1 MSSQIRMTKRG
12 LAYRCLRC
20 PPTEEA
26 HVAEK
31 TCMEAHIFKRHLA
44 LEVAPF
50 FYPLYVSGES
60 LKALHKHV
68 DTLMPHVNQRNL
80 CITENR
86 FRGDSEY
93 LFASSLPHVFNAVQ
107 DFPDYEVLPALD
119 SQRHWASKVRA
130 RPLATPVGATDLP
143 FNHPKQTQ
151 VPVRAVAL
159 QATRPIQTQAPV
171 SAASPL
177 STHHVQTKAPVRVA
191 ALPATHPYPTG
202 SSYHVAV
209 ATPQPSLQSRLG
221 PPVCVGAAS
230 LRRLAIPVSPAV
242 PSSIV
247 DVPAATVR
255 PAANQVMPLKS
266 SSPMDDLYDFF
277 MPDVT
282 MTSTADHSTTIS
294 SAISHYLPLETP
306 TASTSLSPVTSANL
320 YSTVPTTTTRT
331 YQESSMR
338 PETPMSTTCTS
349 NPDQDP
355 YSPEISPSVQY
366 IFHQDLIQDE
376 DVEYILPQILGSE
389 APQTSTPKPQ
399 PVVQTPP
406 PSFAQPPTPKLNQQ
420 ILTALST
427 FTTTQEL
434 LLKEI
439 AHNTKSIQTL
449 STDIAYL
456 RGQVRQFERVQGR
469 QQTILDRLS
478 NLSNRPFKPIRRK
491 PYLNRPKPQQR
502 QPKVK
507 SVVEKKD
514 DSKVN

>member
-1 MSSQIRMTKRG
+1 MWTHSCPMSIKGTCASQ
-12 LAYRCLRC
+12 
-20 PPTEEA
+20 
-26 HVAEK
+26 K
-31 TCMEAHIFKRHLA
+31 T
-44 LEVAPF
+44 
-50 FYPLYVSGES
+50 
-60 LKALHKHV
+60 
-68 DTLMPHVNQRNL
+68 
-80 CITENR
+80 
-86 FRGDSEY
+86 DSE
-93 LFASSLPHVFNAVQ
+93 
-107 DFPDYEVLPALD
+107 E
-119 SQRHWASKVRA
+119 
-130 RPLATPVGATDLP
+130 
-143 FNHPKQTQ
+143 
-151 VPVRAVAL
+151 
-159 QATRPIQTQAPV
+159 I
-171 SAASPL
+171 L
-177 STHHVQTKAPVRVA
+177 STCSPVPYHMFSMLYKTFLTMRSCQLWIHRGIGHPRSGQDLWPPQWGNRSTFQPSKADPGSCKGSGSTSHSPYSDPDSSERSISTIHSPCQTKAFSKG
-191 ALPATHPYPTG
+191 G
-202 SSYHVAV
+202 SFTSHSPL
-209 ATPQPSLQSRLG
+209 TL
-221 PPVCVGAAS
+221 
-230 LRRLAIPVSPAV
+230 LA
-242 PSSIV
+242 
-247 DVPAATVR
+247 AATMLLLLHHSHPCSLGLGT
-255 PAANQVMPLKS
+255 PAKLKS

-282 MTSTADHSTTIS
+282 MTSIEDHSTTVS
-294 SAISHYLPLETP
+294 SAISHYLPLEP

-338 PETPMSTTCTS
+338 LETPMSTTCTS
-349 NPDQDP
+349 SPDQDP

-366 IFHQDLIQDE
+366 IFDQDLIQDE
-376 DVEYILPQILGSE
+376 DAEYILPQILGFE

-406 PSFAQPPTPKLNQQ
+406 PSLTQPPTPNLNQQ
-420 ILTALST
+420 ILTVLST

-507 SVVEKKD
+507 SVVEKKN
-514 DSKVN
+514 DSKEN

>member
-31 TCMEAHIFKRHLA
+31 TRMEAHIFKRHLA

-50 FYPLYVSGES
+50 FCTLCMYRCES

-68 DTLMPHVNQRNL
+68 DTFMPHVNQRNL

-93 LFASSLPHVFNAVQ
+93 LFASSQPHVFNAVQ

-130 RPLATPVGATDLP
+130 RPLATP
-143 FNHPKQTQ
+143 TQ

-159 QATRPIQTQAPV
+159 QATRPIQTEAPV
-171 SAASPL
+171 KAASLL

-191 ALPATHPYPTG
+191 VLPATHPYPTG

-247 DVPAATVR
+247 DVPATTVR

-282 MTSTADHSTTIS
+282 MTSIAEHSTTIS

-349 NPDQDP
+349 SPDQDP

-366 IFHQDLIQDE
+366 IFDQDLIQDE
-376 DVEYILPQILGSE
+376 DAEYILPQILGSE

-406 PSFAQPPTPKLNQQ
+406 PSFAQPPTPNLSQQ

-427 FTTTQEL
+427 FTTTKEL

-456 RGQVRQFERVQGR
+456 RGQVRHFERVQGG

-478 NLSNRPFKPIRRK
+478 NLSNRPIKPIRRK

-502 QPKVK
+502 QPIVK
-507 SVVEKKD
+507 SVVEKKNA
-514 DSKVN
+514 DSKEHSN